1 VSGLTDDD
9 LACLERQG
17 RAVVRV
23 AGVPLLRAAEQEG
36 VNPGGQPA
44 VGDEQPVAVGEAVA
58 VHGHQGTV
66 LSLFSIDHD
75 GPEAMTRRQQ
85 TKHAR
90 GE

>member
-1 VSGLTDDD
+1 
-9 LACLERQG
+9 
-17 RAVVRV
+17 
-23 AGVPLLRAAEQEG
+23 
-36 VNPGGQPA
+36 

-75 GPEAMTRRQQ
+75 GPGAMTRRQQ